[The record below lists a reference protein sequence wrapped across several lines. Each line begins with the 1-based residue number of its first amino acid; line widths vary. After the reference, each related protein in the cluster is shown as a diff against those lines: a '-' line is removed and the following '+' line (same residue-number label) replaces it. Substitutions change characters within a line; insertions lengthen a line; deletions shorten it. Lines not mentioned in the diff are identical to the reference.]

1 MTIELFRGDSYL
13 KECEATV
20 VSLDERGICLDRTI
34 FYPRGGGQPG
44 DSGTIL
50 GSDGVETPIT
60 DTIKDRETGDH
71 LHLPAE
77 GAPLPVAGDKV
88 TLRIEWERRYRLMRM
103 HSCMHLL
110 CAVIPAGV
118 TGGSVREDS
127 ARLDF
132 DLPDPPDKL
141 EIEEALKRLI
151 AENHPMRLE
160 WISDEELEQ
169 QPELVRTMSV
179 KPPTGV
185 GKVRLVRFEGVDLQ
199 PCGGTHVAATGEI
212 GQIRV
217 KKIEKKG
224 KKNRRI
230 TIEFCQ

>member
-1 MTIELFRGDSYL
+1 MTNELFREDSYL

-44 DSGTIL
+44 DSGTIV

-212 GQIRV
+212 GQVRV

-230 TIEFCQ
+230 TIEFC